1 MFNLIIWSAGFIK
14 NRDYGAEQVWEKHF
28 PVKSIIILGLLG
40 IKVRVS
46 DEINIFKAAVS
57 RYLSPAVYI
66 VNEKELK
73 DPDMGAL
80 VSPE

>member
-1 MFNLIIWSAGFIK
+1 
-14 NRDYGAEQVWEKHF
+14 
-28 PVKSIIILGLLG
+28 VKSIIILGLLG
-40 IKVRVS
+40 IKVGVS
-46 DEINIFKAAVS
+46 DGINNISKAAVS

-66 VNEKELK
+66 VNAKELK

>member
-1 MFNLIIWSAGFIK
+1 
-14 NRDYGAEQVWEKHF
+14 
-28 PVKSIIILGLLG
+28 LG